1 MNISDLNNLDL
12 KTVADWPMPAKFGL
26 LGALFVVIVLAGWWF
41 DWRGNLAIL
50 SADQAKEQ
58 QLRQTFLTKKAQ
70 AVNLDAYTKQLADIK
85 QSFGALLKQLPNR
98 QEMDALITDINQ
110 AGLGRG
116 LQFDLFKP
124 GPEQNTEFY
133 AVLPIQIR
141 VTGGYHDLAA
151 FASDV
156 AKLPRIVTL
165 DDISITPNKDG
176 SLTMDATAQ
185 TYRYLDDDAS
195 ASGKK
200 AKGKKS

>member
-1 MNISDLNNLDL
+1 MNFSDLNNLDL

-26 LGALFVVIVLAGWWF
+26 LGVLFVVIVLAGWWF
-41 DWRGNLAIL
+41 DWRGNLATL
-50 SADQAKEQ
+50 GSEQAKEQ

-70 AVNLDAYTKQLADIK
+70 AVNLEAYTKQLAEIK

-116 LQFDLFKP
+116 LQFELFKP
-124 GPEQNTEFY
+124 GAEQDTEFY

-165 DDISITPNKDG
+165 DGISITPNKDG

-185 TYRYLDDDAS
+185 TYRYLDED

>member
-1 MNISDLNNLDL
+1 MNLNDLNNLDL

-26 LGALFVVIVLAGWWF
+26 LGVLFVVIVLAGWWF
-41 DWRGNLAIL
+41 DWRGNLATL
-50 SADQAKEQ
+50 SGEQAKEQ

-70 AVNLDAYTKQLADIK
+70 AVNLEAYTKQLADIK

-116 LQFDLFKP
+116 LQFELFKP
-124 GPEQNTEFY
+124 GTEQDTEFY

-141 VTGGYHDLAA
+141 VTGGYHDLGA

-165 DDISITPNKDG
+165 SDISITPNKDG

-195 ASGKK
+195 GKK

>member
-1 MNISDLNNLDL
+1 MNFSDLNNLDL

-26 LGALFVVIVLAGWWF
+26 LGVLFVVIVLAGWWF
-41 DWRGNLAIL
+41 DWRGNLATL
-50 SADQAKEQ
+50 GSEQAKEQ

-70 AVNLDAYTKQLADIK
+70 AVNLEAYTKQLTEIK

-116 LQFDLFKP
+116 LQFELFKP
-124 GPEQNTEFY
+124 GAEQDTEFY

-141 VTGGYHDLAA
+141 VTGGYHDLGA

-165 DDISITPNKDG
+165 DNITITPNKDG

-195 ASGKK
+195 GKK

>member
-1 MNISDLNNLDL
+1 MNFSDLNNLDL

-26 LGALFVVIVLAGWWF
+26 LGVLFVVIVLAGWWF
-41 DWRGNLAIL
+41 DWRGNLATL
-50 SADQAKEQ
+50 GSEQAKEQ

-70 AVNLDAYTKQLADIK
+70 AVNLEAYTKQLTEIK

-116 LQFDLFKP
+116 LQFELFKP
-124 GPEQNTEFY
+124 GAEQDTEFY

-165 DDISITPNKDG
+165 DNITITPNKDG

-195 ASGKK
+195 GKK

>member
-1 MNISDLNNLDL
+1 MNFSDLNNLDL

-26 LGALFVVIVLAGWWF
+26 LGVLFVVIVLAGWWF
-41 DWRGNLAIL
+41 DWRGNLATL
-50 SADQAKEQ
+50 GSEQAKEQ

-70 AVNLDAYTKQLADIK
+70 AVNLEAYTKQLAEIK

-116 LQFDLFKP
+116 LQFELFKP
-124 GPEQNTEFY
+124 GAEQDTEFY

-165 DDISITPNKDG
+165 DNITITPNKDG

-195 ASGKK
+195 GKK

>member
-1 MNISDLNNLDL
+1 MNLSDLNNLDL

-26 LGALFVVIVLAGWWF
+26 LGVLFVVIVLAGWWF
-41 DWRGNLAIL
+41 DWRGNLAAL
-50 SADQAKEQ
+50 GAEQAKEQ
-58 QLRQTFLTKKAQ
+58 QLRQTFLIKKAQ

-116 LQFDLFKP
+116 LQFELFKP
-124 GPEQNTEFY
+124 GTERDTEFY

-185 TYRYLDDDAS
+185 TYRYLNEGSS

-200 AKGKKS
+200 GKGKKS

>member
-1 MNISDLNNLDL
+1 MNLNDINNLDL

-26 LGALFVVIVLAGWWF
+26 LGVLFVVIVLAGWWF
-41 DWRGNLAIL
+41 DWRGNLATL
-50 SADQAKEQ
+50 GSEQAKEQ
-58 QLRQTFLTKKAQ
+58 DLRQTFLAKKAQ

-124 GPEQNTEFY
+124 GAEQNTEFY

>member
-1 MNISDLNNLDL
+1 MNFSDLNNLDL

-26 LGALFVVIVLAGWWF
+26 LGVLFVVIVLAGWWF
-41 DWRGNLAIL
+41 DWRGNLATL
-50 SADQAKEQ
+50 GSEQAKEQ

-70 AVNLDAYTKQLADIK
+70 AVNLEAYTKQLAEIK

-116 LQFDLFKP
+116 LQFELFKP
-124 GPEQNTEFY
+124 GAEQDTEFY

-165 DDISITPNKDG
+165 DNITITPNKDG

-185 TYRYLDDDAS
+185 TYRYLDED

>member
-26 LGALFVVIVLAGWWF
+26 LGVLFVVIVLAGWWF

-124 GPEQNTEFY
+124 GAEQNTEFY

-141 VTGGYHDLAA
+141 VTGGYHDLGA

-195 ASGKK
+195 GSGKK